1 MSHIEGQFPFYPLIH
16 HHGQLQQAL
25 LAVKVI
31 KD

>member
-25 LAVKVI
+25 LAV
-31 KD
+31 